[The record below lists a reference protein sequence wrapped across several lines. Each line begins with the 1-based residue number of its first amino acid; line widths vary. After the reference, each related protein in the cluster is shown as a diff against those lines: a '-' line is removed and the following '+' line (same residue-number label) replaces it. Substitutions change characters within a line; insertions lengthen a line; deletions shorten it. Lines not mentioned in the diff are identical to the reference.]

1 MSPYFLKLFNRN
13 VLIYTLADGFY
24 YGGYSVINAFLAVL
38 ITDKITD
45 GRVDIASYVVS
56 YYLILRAVAELPLA
70 NFVRR
75 YSDSTKLK
83 IVTGGY
89 LTYGTLVLLMGFSN
103 AVWEIFALQTGIALI
118 DALTYPIRW
127 PIFTK
132 VVDRGNE
139 ELEWGIEDVAGT
151 ILPAG
156 FSALAGIIAE
166 AYGISSAFY
175 VFGPVFMISGLGF
188 SFIELKNH
196 PHKPKIPKHAREA
209 LHWIV
214 GELRALDTTFEIS
227 GGLAAQLQGS
237 RRALSDID
245 IDVHEKTIDKL
256 YPKVKDYVVFGP
268 ARYQDKSWDLYM
280 MTLRYKTQMIDICGA
295 DTAKIY
301 DQEKSEWV
309 KDSDDFTKFDLKN
322 LFGLRVPVS
331 TRAELIEYKSKLKRL
346 VDNMD
351 IAQMS
356 EHVGEGHIYDEPIPP
371 EEPPVK

>member
-1 MSPYFLKLFNRN
+1 MPYFLKLFNRN

-24 YGGYSVINAFLAVL
+24 YGGYSVINAFLSILV
-38 ITDKITD
+38 TDKITN

-56 YYLILRAVAELPLA
+56 YYLVLRAIAELPLA

-75 YSDSTKLK
+75 YSDTTKLK
-83 IVTGGY
+83 IVTFGY
-89 LTYGTLVLLMGFSN
+89 ISYGILILLMGFSD
-103 AVWEIFALQTGIALI
+103 AVWQIFLLQTGIALI

-175 VFGPVFMISGLGF
+175 VFGPVFMISGFGF
-188 SFIELKNH
+188 SFIDLRNH
-196 PHKPKIPKHAREA
+196 PHKPKTPKHAREA
-209 LHWIV
+209 LHLIV
-214 GELRALDTTFEIS
+214 GKLRAMNAPFEIS

-237 RRALSDID
+237 RRALADID
-245 IDVHEKTIDKL
+245 IDVHESTIDAL
-256 YPKVKDYVVFGP
+256 YPQVKEYVVFGP
-268 ARYQDKSWDLYM
+268 ARYQDKNWDLYM
-280 MTLRYKTQMIDICGA
+280 MTLKYKTQYIDLCGIEHS
-295 DTAKIY
+295 KIY
-301 DQEKSEWV
+301 DLERGQWTN
-309 KDSDDFTKFDLKN
+309 DHNDFGTFDLKN
-322 LFGLRVPVS
+322 IFGLRIPVS
-331 TRAELIEYKSKLKRL
+331 TRAELIAYKSKLKRL

-351 IAQMS
+351 IAQIS
-356 EHVGEGHIYDEPIPP
+356 EHQGDGHIYDEPIPA